1 MFPRNEFMTSDA
13 SPFRAHCFP
22 AHTSTVAL
30 MSHAGPETCVVAMV
44 SSSHGGHADVG
55 GEGDGAP
62 PAAVLGSDIG
72 GAKSPSPSSSSDS
85 SMKVI
90 EQYGDGTQSGSIAGS
105 HSSSHPSRVMA
116 IVVLASSP
124 VISSFSSHE
133 SYVFPGTAFFDFDFF
148 FKVFLGGSIAGWF
161 PPAIADAASN
171 MESNGEFGSVVDRH
185 CGHPPSPAP
194 PSFAAAT
201 RVIKPRPLRPSNG
214 HTPPSRWHA
223 RAPLLSGATRCA
235 TPETNTAVRTAAFIA
250 PSPITPDRV
259 PG

>member
-1 MFPRNEFMTSDA
+1 
-13 SPFRAHCFP
+13 
-22 AHTSTVAL
+22 
-30 MSHAGPETCVVAMV
+30 
-44 SSSHGGHADVG
+44 
-55 GEGDGAP
+55 
-62 PAAVLGSDIG
+62 
-72 GAKSPSPSSSSDS
+72 
-85 SMKVI
+85 
-90 EQYGDGTQSGSIAGS
+90 
-105 HSSSHPSRVMA
+105 MA

-124 VISSFSSHE
+124 VISSSSSHE
-133 SYVFPGTAFFDFDFF
+133 SYVFPGTAFFDFFF
-148 FKVFLGGSIAGWF
+148 FVFLGGSIAGWF

-171 MESNGEFGSVVDRH
+171 MESNGEFGSGVDRH